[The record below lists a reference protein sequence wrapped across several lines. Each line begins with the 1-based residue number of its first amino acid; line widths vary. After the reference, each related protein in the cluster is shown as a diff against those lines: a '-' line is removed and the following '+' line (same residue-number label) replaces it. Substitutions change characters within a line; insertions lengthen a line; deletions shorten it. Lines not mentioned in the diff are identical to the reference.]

1 MPRCLILAAEHSP
14 MTSVIGPL
22 EILTLAQRLTGRRD
36 WQFEVVADAALAT
49 QGGLTLQ
56 GTRPFCDSDSPDI
69 LIIAALGDPRR
80 NPTPLSTASLQ
91 RIRQLAEQ
99 GCHLVS
105 ICSGAWALAESGL
118 LNGLNATSHWSLS
131 DWLAEHFPAVHWHTD
146 AMLIRNNSIWCGG
159 GGSAWQDVTLSLVQH
174 YFGDAI
180 ARHTAQLVLIDRDR
194 DDQRRYRGFIPAR
207 QHQDHLI
214 HQVQDWL
221 DRHACEP
228 FVVAD
233 LAAQV
238 HLSERQFK
246 RRFSAAVKLPP
257 REYVQSLRME
267 QAKHLLT
274 TSQQQVDSIARQCGY
289 DDVRFFRRLF
299 RRSSGLT
306 PLAYRAKVSSAG

>member
-1 MPRCLILAAEHSP
+1 MPRCLILAAEYSP
-14 MTSVIGPL
+14 LTSVIGPL
-22 EILTLAQRLTGRRD
+22 EILTLAQRLSGRRD
-36 WQFEVVADAALAT
+36 WQIEVVADAALAA
-49 QGGLTLQ
+49 QGGLSLQ
-56 GTRPFCDSDSPDI
+56 GAQPFATAATPDL

-80 NPTPLSTASLQ
+80 QEAPLSAATLQ
-91 RIRQLAEQ
+91 RIRQLADQ

-105 ICSGAWALAESGL
+105 ICSGAWALAHTGL
-118 LNGLNATSHWSLS
+118 LNGLTATSHWSLS
-131 DWLAEHFPAVHWHTD
+131 DWLAGQFSAVHWQTD
-146 AMLIRNNSIWCGG
+146 AMLTRNGQLWCGG

-180 ARHTAQLVLIDRDR
+180 ARQTAQLVLIDRDR
-194 DDQRRYRGFIPAR
+194 DDQRHYRGFIPAR

-221 DRHACEP
+221 DQHACEP

-274 TSQQQVDSIARQCGY
+274 TSQQQVDSIARLCGY

-299 RRSSGLT
+299 RRNSGLT
-306 PLAYRAKVSSAG
+306 PLAYRAKASSTG